1 MIGFVAVTVI
11 VYFLCYSAFIKEE
24 QWNKEHSIVTKA
36 GDAFAVDLLVFLIIA
51 ELPMLVI
58 IFLALNNSDAP
69 LWDLFVGSGFMLACS
84 LFLIGNGVKWFYSA
98 LRKSVLSKMNF
109 RDFEKEMT
117 FVFLLVCLI
126 YMATLVRLRAWKVA
140 FSFAAIVIGRFVWF
154 DSTIKSIKEEFIEKY
169 SEITCCPIGSVCIFI
184 CISATACIS
193 NEIYVMAALLGAVI
207 AFVKFEM
214 SQRKKLCNSKSVLLV
229 ILILTIIIFVY
240 FSNGVFAQISHIVGS
255 NNLKTVCVILICGYF
270 IFEMRSLLFN
280 MKHWVFRWLKNWSVI
295 FWVILITLAIPI
307 GAHFKFF
314 SDKPFAQ
321 ETLLSAYT
329 EYLSFLGAFA
339 LGYYLYKR
347 EEIRNF
353 EALKKK
359 ARMIYE
365 SMQYITINFENIDFF
380 IERGEIYPIP
390 ENWRSDYLDIKHLV
404 KYEESALGSEL
415 QYFYGRVDSINKAI
429 VAGNKE
435 RAQKL
440 YLTFVQKEQYSTS
453 EYNYMNAA
461 EVMLLISLDMP
472 QHKIWKKTEKE
483 QIKKYADAFFDVV
496 NLRVYNYLIKN
507 HLSSCDLD
515 DIEYELVDWLLQ
527 NPELNAWVKHP
538 YDKRKISA
546 VVFLIAL
553 SMNKKSP
560 NLNYYWR
567 EFSFKR
573 FT

>member
-1 MIGFVAVTVI
+1 MSFSKKDLFREIKIKCEPFNDEDYLKNAVAIIDSAVDTAEVDGVFLNEYYKLKRRIVFESTYSSTVVLGLIVGLIGSFAAAVADVFDNVEIPEIIMACGTGIFVAVVI
-11 VYFLCYSAFIKEE
+11 SGLLICGFVLYNGL
-24 QWNKEHSIVTKA
+24 NKQ
-36 GDAFAVDLLVFLIIA
+36 
-51 ELPMLVI
+51 
-58 IFLALNNSDAP
+58 N
-69 LWDLFVGSGFMLACS
+69 
-84 LFLIGNGVKWFYSA
+84 
-98 LRKSVLSKMNF
+98 SVLYPYLEKKMEDKILGS
-109 RDFEKEMT
+109 RIQYTKPKKEKT
-117 FVFLLVCLI
+117 SVVQRIKQLIKDNKFFLLVVSIIAIIVFLYSTDSVFPQRSQLI
-126 YMATLVRLRAWKVA
+126 
-140 FSFAAIVIGRFVWF
+140 G
-154 DSTIKSIKEEFIEKY
+154 KY
-169 SEITCCPIGSVCIFI
+169 
-184 CISATACIS
+184 
-193 NEIYVMAALLGAVI
+193 
-207 AFVKFEM
+207 
-214 SQRKKLCNSKSVLLV
+214 
-229 ILILTIIIFVY
+229 
-240 FSNGVFAQISHIVGS
+240 
-255 NNLKTVCVILICGYF
+255 NLKSVCVILISGFF
-270 IFEMRSLLFN
+270 IFEMRSLLFF
-280 MKHWVFRWLKNWSVI
+280 MKHRVFRWLKNWSVI
-295 FWVILITLAIPI
+295 FWVVLITLAIPI
-307 GAHFKFF
+307 GVHFKFF
-314 SDKPFAQ
+314 SDKPFTQ

-380 IERGEIYPIP
+380 IERGETYPIP

-440 YLTFVQKEQYSTS
+440 YLTFVQKEQYSSS

-461 EVMLLISLDMP
+461 EVLLLISLDMP
-472 QHKIWKKTEKE
+472 QHKTWKKAEKE

-515 DIEYELVDWLLQ
+515 VIEYELVDWLLQ

-538 YDKRKISA
+538 YDKRKISE

-560 NLNYYWR
+560 NLNYCWR
-567 EFSFKR
+567 EFSIK
-573 FT
+573 